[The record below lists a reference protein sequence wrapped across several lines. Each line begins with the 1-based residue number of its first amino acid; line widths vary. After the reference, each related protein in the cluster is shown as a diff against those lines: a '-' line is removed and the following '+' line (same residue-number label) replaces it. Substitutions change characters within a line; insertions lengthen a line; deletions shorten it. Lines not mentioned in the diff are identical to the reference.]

1 MSTFPRGFATSGL
14 VQRCRAN
21 GRLIPTLIPI
31 WMQRF
36 GLVRV
41 D

>member
-1 MSTFPRGFATSGL
+1 MSIFPRGYATSYSL
-14 VQRCRAN
+14 QRCRAI
-21 GRLIPTLIPI
+21 GRLIPI